1 MNNLNSIL
9 TYSYLITPEEAFY
22 ERRFTDI
29 V

>member
-9 TYSYLITPEEAFY
+9 TYSYLRTPQEAFY

>member
-9 TYSYLITPEEAFY
+9 TYLYLITPQEAFY

>member
-9 TYSYLITPEEAFY
+9 TYLYLITPQEAFY
-22 ERRFTDI
+22 EQRFTDI

>member
-1 MNNLNSIL
+1 MNNLSSIL
-9 TYSYLITPEEAFY
+9 TYLYLITPQEAFY

>member
-9 TYSYLITPEEAFY
+9 TYLYLITPQEAFY
-22 ERRFTDI
+22 ERHFTDI

>member
-9 TYSYLITPEEAFY
+9 TYLYLITPQEAFC